1 MISPDGYGGFRK
13 TKFGDDFPNPIP
25 IMPMTSGREV
35 MIKLTRPL
43 LWIVFIV
50 ITMHEASLYGLYTY

>member
-25 IMPMTSGREV
+25 IMPVASGREI
-35 MIKLTRPL
+35 MIKLIPPV
-43 LWIVFIV
+43 LWIVLLLQCV
-50 ITMHEASLYGLYTY
+50 KNHCMV